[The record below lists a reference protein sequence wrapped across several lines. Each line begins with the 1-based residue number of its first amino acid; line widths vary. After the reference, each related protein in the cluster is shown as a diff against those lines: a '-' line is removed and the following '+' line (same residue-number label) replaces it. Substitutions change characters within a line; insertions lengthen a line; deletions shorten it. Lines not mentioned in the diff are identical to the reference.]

1 MTSDV
6 NIRSYH
12 VKHRLSLDHFFTAAK
27 KVADYAV
34 ENKNN
39 IKLLSSKYVKEF
51 GLPSAISN
59 QILRKYGRG
68 TIKEAH
74 NVNLIIPNQTTK
86 INSKIYNSI
95 IWENGIVTLKPLKL
109 SFRWNPGRNFEK
121 INQVEVDNNKFMISV
136 TFKNTLIKQE
146 YMNILGIDHNCGF
159 GRHIL
164 NCANLATGEVLNLG
178 KKGPKIRNKYF
189 KKHKSQKIKNSKEK
203 RIMKDLDHKIS
214 RKVVDYALQN
224 KLKIVVENLK
234 GIRNGSKKG
243 NGSKGKNR
251 IVNSWSVYR
260 LQSYIEYKS
269 KERGIPF
276 EKINPHYTSQQCS
289 YCEIIGTRDKDS
301 FICKNKNCAKC
312 GIRRHADINAAFNVG
327 KRSLQSGGSP
337 G

>member
-86 INSKIYNSI
+86 KNSKIYNSI

-214 RKVVDYALQN
+214 RKVVDYALRRRFSFFTFMPEFGN
-224 KLKIVVENLK
+224 PNFKKFLLDKKVSTTVVDKIINNMESINQKISDETLDLGPGYCIGHSFFCPTNNDLSYGIDWYKKVIDNQIIPLLEEYYFDRPEKVEEL
-234 GIRNGSKKG
+234 RAELLS
-243 NGSKGKNR
+243 
-251 IVNSWSVYR
+251 
-260 LQSYIEYKS
+260 
-269 KERGIPF
+269 
-276 EKINPHYTSQQCS
+276 
-289 YCEIIGTRDKDS
+289 
-301 FICKNKNCAKC
+301 
-312 GIRRHADINAAFNVG
+312 
-327 KRSLQSGGSP
+327 
-337 G
+337 